1 MGEATRN
8 KSLDQ
13 PRPITYGN
21 NKQPNGWR
29 KPMKLTSIRT
39 LGIALLAIIMI
50 GGLSGCGKKNAQ
62 LDTGS
67 TINDASS
74 NSGAETTT
82 VTGLPEVDSDTLF
95 DKAAGLQAIY
105 FDYNSY
111 SLRPDAL
118 ATLKANA
125 ELIKRNKDAL
135 IQIEGHC
142 DERGTQEYN
151 LTLGEKRALAT
162 REYLMS
168 MGVSGDRMVTISYGE
183 EDPADAGHTE
193 AAWAKNRRS
202 EFNKAL

>member
-1 MGEATRN
+1 MNVTT
-8 KSLDQ
+8 L
-13 PRPITYGN
+13 
-21 NKQPNGWR
+21 
-29 KPMKLTSIRT
+29 RT
-39 LGIALLAIIMI
+39 LGIALMATIMI
-50 GGLSGCGKKNAQ
+50 GGLSGCKKNNAPEV
-62 LDTGS
+62 DTGS
-67 TINDASS
+67 TINDNS
-74 NSGAETTT
+74 NSSTTNETTT
-82 VTGLPEVDSDTLF
+82 TAGLPEIDDATLF
-95 DKAAGLQAIY
+95 GATGLEVIY

-118 ATLKANA
+118 ASLKANA
-125 ELIKRNKDAL
+125 EKIKQNTTAL

-183 EDPADAGHTE
+183 EDPQDAGHTE
-193 AAWAKNRRS
+193 ASWSKNRRS